1 MTLAHLTLND
11 RVSGIQTDDSNFVL
25 LHGTQQLLQ
34 LLLRSHILHLAQV
47 MFLEFH
53 GDSSGLQGSVQAQDW
68 VRNEPSI
75 SNHPFPHAA
84 RPLMPC
90 HRLLT
95 LNTSLTACMSSGPT
109 PSPGNMVTGK
119 APSTVTSSACEW
131 GQRRWSRGRSR
142 SQRERDGEGKPR
154 GATRMDGSETGLER
168 TWLCEAA

>member
-1 MTLAHLTLND
+1 MTLND

-75 SNHPFPHAA
+75 SNYPFPHAA

-142 SQRERDGEGKPR
+142 SQRERERWGGETQGSDKDGR
-154 GATRMDGSETGLER
+154 ER
-168 TWLCEAA
+168 NRARAYLAL